1 MTDSARS
8 LGTTRSGAT
17 VAVWAALRWAA
28 GWPVR
33 VYRARALMHQLA
45 GLDAHELRDIGL
57 TPGDLRD
64 ASALAFDADPS
75 LALRRRAEERR
86 RRR

>member
-1 MTDSARS
+1 MTDAARTSDAARS
-8 LGTTRSGAT
+8 GGTAT
-17 VAVWAALRWAA
+17 VWAALRRAA

-33 VYRARALMHQLA
+33 VYRARALIHRLA

-57 TPGDLRD
+57 TLGDLQD
-64 ASALAFDADPS
+64 ATALASDADPS
-75 LALRRRAEERR
+75 LVLRRRAEGRR